1 MEKLE
6 KGDRNISSS
15 QVIILVVVLYL
26 DIEVQ

>member
-15 QVIILVVVLYL
+15 QVIILVALYL
-26 DIEVQ
+26 DTEVQ